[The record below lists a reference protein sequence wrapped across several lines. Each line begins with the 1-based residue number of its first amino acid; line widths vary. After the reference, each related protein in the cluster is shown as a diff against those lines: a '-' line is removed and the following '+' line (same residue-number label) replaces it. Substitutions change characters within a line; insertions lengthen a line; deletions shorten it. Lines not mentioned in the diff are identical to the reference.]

1 MEILLVDDE
10 TVIHRAV
17 GTFLSRCGYSI
28 EVANNGAEALHKVV
42 EETPDVVISDIKM
55 PVMDGLQLLERLRVC
70 TPATPVILI
79 TGHGHMDSAV
89 AALHEGA
96 FAYLRKPINLDE
108 LLATLERIKENKCLE
123 SALLEERAKSARAQ
137 RLATVGTLAAG
148 VAHEIN
154 NPNTLVRANL
164 QTFQHIW
171 RRLENHLQY
180 TGNDKAVTTLLD
192 EIPDLI
198 DTMLNGTERITRIV
212 NQVLMFSR
220 DQSEVSPTQVDLSHC
235 IFEALK
241 IVEPKCDGVALEKH
255 FLERHAYGIA
265 QELTQVFVN
274 LIDNA
279 LQAVT
284 GMQDGCISIKVASGE
299 DDWTTVCIQDNGPG
313 VEQAITEKIFDPF
326 FTTKMPGQ
334 GTGLGLSI
342 CHRIVTEHGGN
353 ISCSSHSGQGALFCV
368 RLPPAKAQTIA
379 ASA

>member
-1 MEILLVDDE
+1 VEILLVDDE

-42 EETPDVVISDIKM
+42 AETPDVIISDIKM
-55 PVMDGLQLLERLRVC
+55 PVMDGLQLLERLKVC

-108 LLATLERIKENKCLE
+108 LLATLERIKENKRLE
-123 SALLEERAKSARAQ
+123 SARAQ

-164 QTFQHIW
+164 QTF
-171 RRLENHLQY
+171 
-180 TGNDKAVTTLLD
+180 
-192 EIPDLI
+192 
-198 DTMLNGTERITRIV
+198 
-212 NQVLMFSR
+212 
-220 DQSEVSPTQVDLSHC
+220 
-235 IFEALK
+235 
-241 IVEPKCDGVALEKH
+241 
-255 FLERHAYGIA
+255 
-265 QELTQVFVN
+265 
-274 LIDNA
+274 
-279 LQAVT
+279 
-284 GMQDGCISIKVASGE
+284 
-299 DDWTTVCIQDNGPG
+299 VCIQDNGPG
-313 VEQAITEKIFDPF
+313 VEQTITDKIFDPF